1 MGSATGGGP
10 RPWVRAVIV
19 VAGAVAASA
28 AAVGGGLWLAGDDPD
43 EPHGGD
49 AHTAAPRCGLVPEE
63 AIAEALPGAVLES
76 AESGPLAGGESTEC
90 VWTSAGQIDEADG
103 GEANGNG
110 EQGVL
115 RVELSARFTDA
126 SAEPVVTG
134 EEFAARAQSAVV
146 PMRGETVVLAPGA
159 EGADGE
165 AAAGE
170 GIEAEVWRGQVPGTA
185 ELAFHADNLLVRV
198 SYSAMDGDDPVPFDR
213 ARETVTDFAGQLG
226 EAL

>member
-1 MGSATGGGP
+1 
-10 RPWVRAVIV
+10 VIV
-19 VAGAVAASA
+19 AAGVVVVSA

-43 EPHGGD
+43 EPHSGD

-63 AIAEALPGAVLES
+63 AISGALPGAVLES
-76 AESGPLAGGESTEC
+76 AESGPLAGGESTAC
-90 VWTSAGQIDEADG
+90 VWTSAGQIAGADG
-103 GEANGNG
+103 GEANGSG

-134 EEFAARAQSAVV
+134 EEFAARAQSAVA
-146 PMRGETVVLAPGA
+146 PARGEAVALGSGA
-159 EGADGE
+159 EGGE
-165 AAAGE
+165 ASAGE

-198 SYSAMDGDDPVPFDR
+198 SYSAMDGDDTVSFER
-213 ARETVTDFAGQLG
+213 ARETVVDFAGQLG

>member
-1 MGSATGGGP
+1 M
-10 RPWVRAVIV
+10 IV
-19 VAGAVAASA
+19 VTAALAVSA
-28 AAVGGGLWLAGDDPD
+28 AAVGGGLRLAGDDPD

-49 AHTAAPRCGLVPEE
+49 AHTAAPGCGLVPEE
-63 AIAEALPGAVLES
+63 AIAGALPGAVLES

-90 VWTSAGQIDEADG
+90 VWTSAGRIDGADG

-159 EGADGE
+159 EGADGGGD

-185 ELAFHADNLLVRV
+185 ELAFHEDNLLVRV

-213 ARETVTDFAGQLG
+213 ARETVMDFAGQLG

>member
-1 MGSATGGGP
+1 MGSATDGGP

-19 VAGAVAASA
+19 AAGAAVVSA
-28 AAVGGGLWLAGDDPD
+28 AAVGSGLWLAGDDPD

-49 AHTAAPRCGLVPEE
+49 AYTAAPRCGLVPEE
-63 AIAEALPGAVLES
+63 AIAEALPGAVLET
-76 AESGPLAGGESTEC
+76 AESGPLAGGESTAC
-90 VWTSAGQIDEADG
+90 VWTSAGLGHEADG
-103 GEANGNG
+103 GG

-146 PMRGETVVLAPGA
+146 PARGEAVVLTSGT
-159 EGADGE
+159 EGAGGGGQAVPD
-165 AAAGE
+165 E

-185 ELAFHADNLLVRV
+185 ELAFHEDNLLVRV
-198 SYSAMDGDDPVPFDR
+198 SYSAMDGEDPVPFDR
-213 ARETVTDFAGQLG
+213 ARETVTDFAGRLG
-226 EAL
+226 EVL